1 MGKAAA
7 TARLCAAIYL
17 VLVLAC
23 AGWALYADL
32 YVRYTQQEHLLAST
46 VLFGATLP
54 SSLAVGAVFTV
65 WPEMFFGA
73 LIEDVCLSLCGLL
86 QASLLFH
93 LANRIELARLRSMRP
108 SRMSEMHVS
117 NETFQPDR

>member
-17 VLVLAC
+17 ALLLAC
-23 AGWALYADL
+23 VGWALYADL
-32 YVRYTQQEHLLAST
+32 YLRYTQQEHLLASK
-46 VLFGATLP
+46 VLFGVTLP
-54 SSLAVGAVFTV
+54 SSLAVGVGFTM

-73 LIEDVCLSLCGLL
+73 LIEDACLSLCGLL

-93 LANRIELARLRSMRP
+93 LANRIEQARLRRDRA
-108 SRMSEMHVS
+108 SRMSGSNVS
-117 NETFQPDR
+117 NETFQRNI